1 MRSHSIVHSLSFASL
16 FAMSALGCLEVPV
29 APQDTNPVASV
40 LEPLKLRGVERIDLL
55 LAIDNSGSMG
65 DKQEILARA
74 VPDLVKR
81 LANPRC
87 VDGAGAPAAEQPAAP
102 NDPCPAGSERE
113 FLAVPDIHIGIVSS
127 SLGGP
132 SGMTCGTSAD
142 DDDKGHLVARTSA
155 GGSIA
160 TYENHGFLAWDPEK
174 KLDPPGQSVLDA
186 GGSGLVPSFQDMVRG
201 VGEKGCGYEAQ
212 MESWYRFL
220 IDPQPYEK
228 VVQQGYKLIP
238 SGTDETILAQRKA
251 FLRPD
256 SLVAI
261 VMLSDENDCSIALGA
276 GAAKIYGDQ
285 PMVRARPEC
294 AADPNDP
301 CCAPCDDAPAG
312 CAEVAEC
319 KDAQGNWARLAPED
333 DSVNLRCF
341 DQKRRFGKSYL
352 YPTSR
357 YAKGLT
363 DLEVPDQKGN
373 LVPNPLYVDLD
384 PEDDIRGQRT
394 KGLVFLAGIVGVPWQ
409 DIAKDPTTLV
419 KGLMTAKELA
429 VRENGVSRWDVILG
443 DPDKGILPLDPH
455 MQEKTEERTGT
466 NPITGTDMASSAAG
480 LMADPI
486 SGHEKPEDDSPQYAC
501 IFPLL
506 EPLSCSGPTCDCNHP
521 EGNALCQDPSGAY
534 GATQH
539 YAKAYPGVRE
549 LSVLKAIGDQA
560 IVASVCPS
568 NMDEATET
576 DATTANDAADF
587 GYRPAI
593 GALVD
598 QLKGKLGHQCLP
610 RKLTPDAEGQV
621 RCLVMEAREA
631 DSCSCDAADGR
642 QPVSE
647 EHAPAIEDALNKG
660 VISGSAGC
668 FCEVPQLTGDE
679 LEACQNEKADP
690 LLVDGEQVDGFCYID
705 ATSTPPV
712 GDEAL
717 VPDSCVG
724 TERRLI
730 RLVGNAKARPGS
742 ELFIMCS
749 ESGQ

>member
-1 MRSHSIVHSLSFASL
+1 MRSRSIAHVLSFASL
-16 FAMSALGCLEVPV
+16 AAISALGCLERPI
-29 APQDTNPVASV
+29 AQQDTHPVASV

-87 VDGAGAPAAEQPAAP
+87 VDGGGVPVAEQPAAP
-102 NDPCPAGSERE
+102 NDPCPAGAERE

-142 DDDKGHLVARTSA
+142 DNDKGHLISRDAA
-155 GGSIA
+155 GAAIP
-160 TYENHGFLAWDPEK
+160 TYQKHGFLAWDPGK
-174 KLDPPGQSVLDA
+174 KLDPPGESVLDA
-186 GGSGLVPSFQDMVRG
+186 GTTGLVPSFQDMVRG
-201 VGEKGCGYEAQ
+201 VGETGCGFEAQ

-220 IDPQPYEK
+220 IDPQPYDK
-228 VVQQGYKLIP
+228 VVRQGSKLSP
-238 SGTDETILAQRKA
+238 SGVDGTILEQRKA

-261 VMLSDENDCSIALGA
+261 VMLTDENDCSIALGP
-276 GAAKIYGDQ
+276 GAVNMYSDAT
-285 PMVRARPEC
+285 MVRPRPEC
-294 AADPNDP
+294 ADDPNDP
-301 CCAPCDDAPAG
+301 CCAPCDEAPAE
-312 CAEVAEC
+312 CAPKAEC
-319 KDAQGNWARLAPED
+319 KDADGNWARLSKAD
-333 DSVNLRCF
+333 DPVNLRCF

-357 YAKGLT
+357 YARGLT
-363 DLEVPDQKGN
+363 DPKVPDQKGN
-373 LVPNPLYVDLD
+373 LVPNPLFVDLD
-384 PEDDIRGQRT
+384 PDDDVRGQRAP
-394 KGLVFLAGIVGVPWQ
+394 GLVFLAGIVGVPWQ
-409 DIAKDPTTLV
+409 DIARDPTTLV
-419 KGLMTAKELA
+419 KGLKTAKELA
-429 VRENGVSRWDVILG
+429 IRDSGVSTWDIILG
-443 DPDKGILPLDPH
+443 DPDKRVLPLDPH
-455 MQEKTEERTGT
+455 MHEKIEERSGQ
-466 NPITGTDMASSAAG
+466 NPITGAQIAPSTAG

-486 SGHEKPEDDSPQYAC
+486 SGHEKPADDSPQYAC

-506 EPLSCSGPTCDCNHP
+506 SPFDCTGATCDCNSP
-521 EGNALCQDPSGAY
+521 EGNPLCQDPSGAY
-534 GATQH
+534 GSTQY

-560 IVASVCPS
+560 IVASVCPA
-568 NMDEATET
+568 NMDDAAEK
-576 DATTANDAADF
+576 DATTANDAPDF

-610 RKLTPDAEGQV
+610 RKLTPNDEGQV
-621 RCLVMEAREA
+621 RCLVVEARKTDA
-631 DSCSCDAADGR
+631 CSCAGADGR
-642 QPVSE
+642 QPMSQD
-647 EHAPAIEDALNKG
+647 HMPAIADARSKG
-660 VISGSAGC
+660 VVAETSNC

-690 LLVDGEQVDGFCYID
+690 LVVGGQQVDGFCYID

-712 GDEAL
+712 GNTDL

-749 ESGQ
+749 ESAL